1 MPQWVQI
8 ISEGALLFQAT
19 GFSEIL
25 FFNKHENLRNN
36 IEYYRCIKIRILIKI

>member
-1 MPQWVQI
+1 MLQLVQN

-25 FFNKHENLRNN
+25 ILNKHENLRNDS
-36 IEYYRCIKIRILIKI
+36 EYYRCIKVRMLFQI